1 MPIIAYKEKFNH
13 GADKEH
19 ICLAF
24 NCVYT
29 DTGFL
34 KLKDYQPDYFS
45 GIDVR
50 IKIKKAINKFTPNI
64 QKEYLD
70 KNQGVYC
77 LGVLDYFVD
86 EIPSIYSI
94 RFESDSSESIYYADE
109 LKNINK

>member
-13 GADKEH
+13 GTGEEH

-34 KLKDYQPDYFS
+34 KIKDYQPDYFDS
-45 GIDVR
+45 GDFR
-50 IKIKKAINKFTPNI
+50 IKIKEAIKKFNPTIQEEYDKKNK
-64 QKEYLD
+64 
-70 KNQGVYC
+70 GVYY
-77 LGVLDYFVD
+77 LGVLDYFVN